1 MFMKLKDIKTYL
13 IVGMVCSAVVAGLA
27 SCRFEEDDYFNE
39 SASLRVEHAI
49 DSVQNILVNAPQG
62 WVMQYYANTG
72 DEGFEGFNLFARFEN
87 SGKVTMA
94 SNHRMLRDGN
104 AGKYT
109 EATSLYEMLLE
120 DGPVLAFNTWN
131 DVLTPFVDPVDPA
144 SAPGSLV
151 KDGAGMAGDHNF
163 VIMSYH
169 ADEVILRGERYGA
182 EVRLKKCDTS
192 WEEYISATDKMK
204 SYITNTSI
212 SNYYLTDGS
221 DTLYMLSPRS
231 GHFRI
236 AERINDPLRAHWV
249 SCCYTP
255 DGFRLEH
262 QDTVGTA
269 KFQELT
275 LAEDKS
281 CLQNED
287 GSVKV
292 IPCWDSFIIGQTSIW
307 KMDPALFSTEQKS
320 LYDQIDAEFKVFNS
334 ACSLES
340 IGIGRSTEKY
350 GNVVGLVFTFYTNI
364 AKTTTNTIGLV
375 LKRIKT
381 DYGQMQINS
390 TADDDFSTN
399 MNAVNKRATN
409 MLSLARQ
416 FAATLNGTY
425 DITPNDYF
433 LPTGGTFTAV
443 NGGTTFKLN

>member
-1 MFMKLKDIKTYL
+1 MKLKDIKTYL

-120 DGPVLAFNTWN
+120 DGPVLAFNSWN

-192 WEEYISATDKMK
+192 WEEYISATDQMK

-212 SNYYLTDGS
+212 SNYYLTDGT

-292 IPCWDSFIIGQTSIW
+292 IPCWDSFMANHSAVW
-307 KMDPALFSTEQKS
+307 KMDPELFSAEQKG
-320 LYDQIDAEFKVFNS
+320 LFEQMNAAAKVFNS
-334 ACSLES
+334 AWSLES
-340 IGIGRSTEKY
+340 IGIGKSS
-350 GNVVGLVFTFYTNI
+350 GSASVNGLVLTFYTNA
-364 AKTTTNTIGLV
+364 AKTKTNTAGVALTLTRV
-375 LKRIKT
+375 G
-381 DYGQMQINS
+381 YGQMKIEYS
-390 TADDDFSTN
+390 SESKVDKN
-399 MNAVNKRATN
+399 MESIVKRSPDMEN
-409 MLSLARQ
+409 LARA
-416 FAATLNGTY
+416 FAATLAGTY

-443 NGGTTFKLN
+443 SGGTTFKLN

>member
-120 DGPVLAFNTWN
+120 DGPVLAFNSWN

-192 WEEYISATDKMK
+192 WEEYISATDQMK

-292 IPCWDSFIIGQTSIW
+292 IPCWDSFMANHSAVW
-307 KMDPALFSTEQKS
+307 KMDPELFSAEQKG
-320 LYDQIDAEFKVFNS
+320 LFEQMNAAAKVFNS
-334 ACSLES
+334 AWSLES
-340 IGIGRSTEKY
+340 IGIGKSS
-350 GNVVGLVFTFYTNI
+350 GSASVNGLVLTFYTNA
-364 AKTTTNTIGLV
+364 AKTKTNTAGVALTIT
-375 LKRIKT
+375 RT
-381 DYGQMQINS
+381 AYGQARIDYSAESNV
-390 TADDDFSTN
+390 DKN
-399 MNAVNKRATN
+399 MEAIVKKSPEMEN
-409 MLSLARQ
+409 LARA

-425 DITPNDYF
+425 TMTPDDYF
-433 LPTGGTFTAV
+433 LPTGSLFTAV

>member
-13 IVGMVCSAVVAGLA
+13 IVGLVCCAVMAGLA

-72 DEGFEGFNLFARFEN
+72 DEGFEGFNLFARFET
-87 SGKVTMA
+87 SGKVTVA
-94 SNHRMLRDGN
+94 SNHRMLRGGN

-192 WEEYISATDKMK
+192 WEEYISATDQMK

-292 IPCWDSFIIGQTSIW
+292 IPCWDNYIVAHTAVW
-307 KMDPALFSTEQKS
+307 KMDPEQFSAEQKT
-320 LYDQIDAEFKVFNS
+320 LFDQINEAAKVFNS
-334 ACSLES
+334 AWSLES
-340 IGIGRSTEKY
+340 IGIGKSS
-350 GNVVGLVFTFYTNI
+350 GSNAINGLVLTFYTNT
-364 AKTTTNTIGLV
+364 AKTKTNTAGVALTIT
-375 LKRIKT
+375 RAA
-381 DYGQMQINS
+381 YGQIRVGYS
-390 TADDDFSTN
+390 ADNKVDRN
-399 MNAVNKRATN
+399 MESIVKRSPDMEN
-409 MLSLARQ
+409 LARA
-416 FAATLNGTY
+416 FAATLNGLY
-425 DITPNDYF
+425 DVTPNNYF
-433 LPTGGTFTAV
+433 LPTGGEFTAV
-443 NGGTTFKLN
+443 SGGTTFKLN